1 MRGQNEIT
9 IFDNVNHLLDIIDS
23 SKIKL
28 EIYNLI
34 LKEIFF
40 FNLRSFDHFFL
51 NLKLCKFNNEL
62 NFVLCTSFKS
72 LKRRSKNRIKN
83 SAM

>member
-40 FNLRSFDHFFL
+40 FNLRSFDHFFF
-51 NLKLCKFNNEL
+51 KFE
-62 NFVLCTSFKS
+62 VMQ
-72 LKRRSKNRIKN
+72 IQ
-83 SAM
+83 